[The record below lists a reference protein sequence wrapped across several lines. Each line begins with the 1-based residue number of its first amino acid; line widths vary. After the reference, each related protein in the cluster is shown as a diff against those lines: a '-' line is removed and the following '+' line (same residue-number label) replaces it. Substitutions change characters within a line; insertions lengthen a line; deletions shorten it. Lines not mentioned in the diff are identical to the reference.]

1 MGFLDFRLQQFD
13 MLPDFIGYGMIFYG
27 LQQLAEQ
34 DDFFN
39 KAKTPAGLL
48 IFLSLPDF
56 YNANATNG
64 LVEDRYALS
73 AVFSRSGC

>member
-1 MGFLDFRLQQFD
+1 MDFRLQQFD